1 MGPDAMILVFWMLN
15 FKPAVLLSSFTFIKR
30 LFSSSS
36 LSAIRVVSS
45 AYLRLLIFLPAVLI
59 PACTSSNLTF
69 GSDGKASAY
78 NAGDLGSIP
87 GSGRSPGEGYGNPL
101 QYSCLENPMDG
112 GAFCR
117 LQSMGSQRIR
127 HRATSLHFTLESYLV
142 LISFST
148 SNLPNY
154 LSNCHLENTVF
165 I

>member
-1 MGPDAMILVFWMLN
+1 MLS
-15 FKPAVLLSSFTFIKR
+15 FKPAFSLSSFTFTKR
-30 LFSSSS
+30 LSSSSS